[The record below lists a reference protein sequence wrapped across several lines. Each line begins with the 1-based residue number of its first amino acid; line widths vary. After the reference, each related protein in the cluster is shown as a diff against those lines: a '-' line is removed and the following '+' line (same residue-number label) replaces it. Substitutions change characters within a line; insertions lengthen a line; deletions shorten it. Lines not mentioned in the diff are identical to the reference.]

1 MKEFSD
7 KAEVKAV
14 APGGVAVPVS
24 KPAVAAAQAPVKK
37 PTKPAA
43 AKAPTKPSS
52 SKGVSCVVVV
62 VVVVVVV

>member
-14 APGGVAVPVS
+14 APGGGVAVPVS

-62 VVVVVVV
+62 VVV